1 MGDVFFAIVNLSR
14 FLHVQPELA
23 LTQTIKKFI
32 KRFEYLE
39 REINAMRGTLG
50 WRVLERLRR
59 SKFPFVAIF
68 KKLIYIYSV
77 ITKHKK

>member
-1 MGDVFFAIVNLSR
+1 MSAYKLANRICTTADQA
-14 FLHVQPELA
+14 ELYA
-23 LTQTIKKFI
+23 RL
-32 KRFEYLE
+32 EYLE